1 MNKGIDFIKVHAGW
15 DECIF
20 LYGDQVPD
28 GKELEVGLSLLQ
40 QPNIRGTE
48 VGILYKP
55 EVGGDIKIKMLDI
68 TNKGFIRMCGGLTQS
83 LGKAVAE
90 TGIARYFN
98 IKIQEPETKFVLE
111 TEIGPIPI
119 RVDVIN
125 STLSH

>member
-1 MNKGIDFIKVHAGW
+1 MWRINSV
-15 DECIF
+15 
-20 LYGDQVPD
+20 
-28 GKELEVGLSLLQ
+28 
-40 QPNIRGTE
+40 
-48 VGILYKP
+48 
-55 EVGGDIKIKMLDI
+55 
-68 TNKGFIRMCGGLTQS
+68 